1 LSEPRPIGM
10 RIPRPY
16 ATEEEFIQGDG
27 LAIGRMG
34 MILIGAPARPPGI
47 VVRFELLL
55 KGGEPVFRGEGKVVA
70 HRVHANG
77 RQGLEVRFTRLDKHS
92 KALVERV
99 LALRKTGALTP
110 AASPGAPEVAE
121 GVDKVGLERP
131 SQPEAPEPRT
141 STPEPEAAAK
151 PETEP
156 EPPAPAVPDLQVL
169 REPHAPATSEAE
181 HEPPHAPEPPHEHA
195 PEPHAKPLE
204 QASIAQSN
212 HAPAPTTEP
221 APAAEPDAT
230 VVDARVAEIE
240 ATATQDEPDDSPP
253 RVEPP
258 IDDAPTPF
266 MPPVTVDD
274 HERERDEKP
283 ADTNAAPASDAGGD
297 AVADALRRLR
307 ARNATFE
314 PSPQHRAA
322 LDKLRARLHP

>member
-1 LSEPRPIGM
+1 MSEPRPIGM

-92 KALVERV
+92 KALVEKV

-121 GVDKVGLERP
+121 GVEKVDAERP
-131 SQPEAPEPRT
+131 LQPQAPEPGT
-141 STPEPEAAAK
+141 STPEPEVAAR
-151 PETEP
+151 PETAP
-156 EPPAPAVPDLQVL
+156 EPPAPAVPDLQVQ
-169 REPHAPATSEAE
+169 REPHAPAASEPQ
-181 HEPPHAPEPPHEHA
+181 HEPPPAPEPAHEPA
-195 PEPHAKPLE
+195 PEPHAEPLE
-204 QASIAQSN
+204 RASTSQPD
-212 HAPAPTTEP
+212 HVPPPTTEP
-221 APAAEPDAT
+221 APGSEPDAT
-230 VVDARVAEIE
+230 VVDTCVAEIE
-240 ATATQDEPDDSPP
+240 ATATQDEPDDSLP

-258 IDDAPTPF
+258 IDDAPTPC

-274 HERERDEKP
+274 HEHARVPTSTDTHAEP
-283 ADTNAAPASDAGGD
+283 ANEVAGD

-314 PSPQHRAA
+314 PSPQGRAA
-322 LDKLRARLHP
+322 LDRLRERLHP